1 MTGKEVHNNRNQ
13 AGPAQQNII
22 IPLESLTLADEVREL
37 RSNYE
42 FMVTYLQQQIHLKR
56 LERSKLIQKLDQR
69 NRIRYPI

>member
-1 MTGKEVHNNRNQ
+1 MTGKEVHNNGNQ
-13 AGPAQQNII
+13 AGPAQQNAI

-69 NRIRYPI
+69 NEIRYPI

>member
-13 AGPAQQNII
+13 AGPAQQNVI

-69 NRIRYPI
+69 NGIRYPI